1 MLLQDQDSLHLALR
15 EHTTQSCL
23 GFRVFVYSKLWM
35 NCGRRQRT
43 SYSNILPLTLVL
55 CNSPSPFI
63 LAAHLLSQG
72 RSKVYVGLSF
82 CLTVRD
88 GCSVLWVTKS
98 SCVVDSVF
106 VCVSWREHVQEC
118 VRACVNTF
126 RALCVA
132 VLQVGCVLNCL
143 IFIFWWA
150 RSPFNTQPPWLRICC
165 VPLSPLWQQKAVT
178 FNYTRTKE

>member
-1 MLLQDQDSLHLALR
+1 
-15 EHTTQSCL
+15 
-23 GFRVFVYSKLWM
+23 M

-43 SYSNILPLTLVL
+43 SYLNILPLTLVL

-118 VRACVNTF
+118 VRACVNNIQRRVRCCSAGRVCAELFRFHLLMSTF
-126 RALCVA
+126 PFQHTASMAKDMLCA
-132 VLQVGCVLNCL
+132 IKSYCDNKKQ
-143 IFIFWWA
+143 
-150 RSPFNTQPPWLRICC
+150 
-165 VPLSPLWQQKAVT
+165 
-178 FNYTRTKE
+178 